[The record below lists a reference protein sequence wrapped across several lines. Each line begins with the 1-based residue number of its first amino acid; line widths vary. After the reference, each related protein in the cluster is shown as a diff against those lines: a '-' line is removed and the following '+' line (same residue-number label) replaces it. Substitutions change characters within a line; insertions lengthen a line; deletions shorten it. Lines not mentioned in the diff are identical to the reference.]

1 MQRFLLHSV
10 VTKLTRTSLAIK
22 TSSYNFMTI
31 NGKAK
36 VIALLYKGTLTRML
50 TWGKKRFKDNRRKKR
65 SKQKPK
71 KIKERIG
78 VGKVCNFTNFIQFIK
93 KLSNI

>member
-1 MQRFLLHSV
+1 
-10 VTKLTRTSLAIK
+10 
-22 TSSYNFMTI
+22 MTI

-65 SKQKPK
+65 RSKQKPK
-71 KIKERIG
+71 L
-78 VGKVCNFTNFIQFIK
+78 K
-93 KLSNI
+93 KKG

>member
-1 MQRFLLHSV
+1 
-10 VTKLTRTSLAIK
+10 
-22 TSSYNFMTI
+22 MTI

-50 TWGKKRFKDNRRKKR
+50 TWGKKRFKDNIRKKR

-71 KIKERIG
+71 KIKERRERIG